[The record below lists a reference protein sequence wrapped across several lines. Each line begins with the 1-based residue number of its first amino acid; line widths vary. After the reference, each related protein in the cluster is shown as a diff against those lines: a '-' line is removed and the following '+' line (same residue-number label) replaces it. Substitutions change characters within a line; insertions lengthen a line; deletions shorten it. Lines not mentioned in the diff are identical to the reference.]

1 MSEEE
6 TNEMRE
12 IWLDLLD
19 AVQEIKLD
27 CKGNRRASRHA
38 KDLERIVA
46 ELGQLLT
53 QMGTKKRGLL
63 R

>member
-1 MSEEE
+1 MAEEE

-12 IWLDLLD
+12 IWLDLTD
-19 AVQEIKLD
+19 AVQELKSD
-27 CKGNRRASRHA
+27 VKSNRRASRHA
-38 KDLERIVA
+38 KDLERIVN

-53 QMGTKKRGLL
+53 QLGAKKKGFL